1 MIQDIW
7 GFPVELAAPRNFDF
21 ILNYGR
27 PFALWP
33 QPQKGLLCFGMEGPR
48 YGRLL
53 IRYAGAP
60 LAHGLPAEE
69 AIQWLHAAMPAYEA
83 LYPHPAL
90 IKLQGHGPA
99 AGGYMAIFRWPEGM
113 NLRENDARLQLARQP
128 LLTRLRMIDGIF
140 DFQRCALQS
149 GYQPVGFDESCLT
162 ADMTEG
168 KLTLC
173 DIDRYLPA
181 PAVNDWGRMPGS
193 SFFLSPEE
201 YHQDEALDE
210 RTAQYAMG
218 ALAFFFFGDRML
230 RERAAWTAGQALYRV
245 ACQACEEHREK
256 RYPTY
261 ADFLAAWRQAAG
273 ETWP

>member
-1 MIQDIW
+1 MSQEIF
-7 GFPVELAAPRNFDF
+7 GFPVELAAPRDFDF
-21 ILNYGR
+21 ILNYGT
-27 PFALWP
+27 PFALWT
-33 QPQKGLLCFGMEGPR
+33 QPQKGLLCFGVEGPR

-60 LAHGLPAEE
+60 LTEGLPADQ
-69 AIQWLHAAMPAYEA
+69 AVRCLYSAMPAYEA

-99 AGGYMAIFRWPEGM
+99 AGGYMAIFQWPEGL
-113 NLRENDARLQLARQP
+113 NLRENDARTQLARQP
-128 LLTRLRMIDGIF
+128 LLTCLGMIDRVF
-140 DFQRCALQS
+140 DFQLFALQK
-149 GYQPVGFDESCLT
+149 GYQPVGFDESGLV

-168 KLTLC
+168 KLTIC
-173 DIDRYLPA
+173 DIDCYQPA
-181 PAVNDWGRMPGS
+181 PAVNDRGRMPGS

-201 YHQDEALDE
+201 YHLDEALDE

-218 ALAFFFFGDRML
+218 ALAFFFFGDRLL
-230 RERAAWTAGQALYRV
+230 RERRAWTAGEALYRV
-245 ACQACEEHREK
+245 ACRACEEDREK

-261 ADFLAAWRQAAG
+261 AGFLAAWRQAAG